1 MMEPQP
7 DRAVSSSRQIG
18 QRIFSGLSILICLLA
33 INVII
38 REFSGINWRDVLNNI
53 NHISLLEMGIALL
66 FVLCSYG
73 AIACYDIL
81 AFKYIQKQLAI
92 HKIAFAGLITYS
104 ISPNVGFAFLSGSV
118 LRYRLYRQWNISHF
132 DIAKIIAFTNFNLW
146 VGLIPITGFVFS
158 FNYFPIPEEIDLPFV
173 EKSVRDLGLFLLSI
187 SGIYL
192 LGSIFIRKP
201 LQWKTYQL
209 QFPSIQ
215 VSLQQVIIF
224 ALDWGFAAL
233 ALFYLLKLPISYPF
247 LFGVYVIA
255 MISGLVSTIPG
266 GLGIFETVILLFF
279 THLQDPEILL
289 ATLIVFR
296 GLYYLLPFAIAVFAL
311 AIFEFWQN
319 ARLRK
324 S

>member
-1 MMEPQP
+1 MKA
-7 DRAVSSSRQIG
+7 DSSSQKRKVG
-18 QRIFSGLSILICLLA
+18 QRIFSGLSLIICLLA
-33 INVII
+33 ISVII
-38 REFSGINWRDVLNNI
+38 REFRSIQWRDVFANI
-53 NHISLLEMGIALL
+53 NHISPLEMGVALL
-66 FVLCSYG
+66 FVTCSYG

-81 AFKYIQKQLAI
+81 AFRYIQKQLALY
-92 HKIAFAGLITYS
+92 KIAFAGLITYS

-118 LRYRLYRQWNISHF
+118 LRYRLYRQWDISNF

-146 VGLIPITGFVFS
+146 VGLIPITGLVFS
-158 FNYFPIPEEIDLPFV
+158 FNYFPLPEAINLPFV
-173 EKSVRDLGLFLLSI
+173 EESLQDLGWLLLII
-187 SGIYL
+187 SAVYL

-201 LQWKTYQL
+201 LQWKDYQL
-209 QFPSIQ
+209 QFPSLQ
-215 VSLQQVIIF
+215 VSIQQVLIF

-279 THLQDPEILL
+279 SHLQNPEILL

-296 GLYYLLPFAIAVFAL
+296 GLYYLLPFAIAVFSL
-311 AIFEFWQN
+311 TLFEFWQN
-319 ARLRK
+319 ARLGK